1 MKNKLSVLLIAALI
15 LVLAACRPTPPE
27 AALPTETAP
36 ASSENTDISTVT
48 VPSVAIDNGSAG
60 GSAPMETEPIYILPV
75 EPIKLE
81 TEGATEPASVDSDT
95 KPVEK
100 EPISSPGEPE
110 TDPISVCLDW
120 ELDMSAYQNRAEIT
134 LDEDGAVVCITT
146 GKELTDIVLE
156 YGNWDM
162 DGVVFTPEQKIFFS
176 ESMSP
181 DTILVLHTYFSDV
194 MPNIRITYKTKSGTE
209 FSHFLFQ
216 SGMDGSI
223 MLMDP

>member
-27 AALPTETAP
+27 ATLPTDTTP
-36 ASSENTDISTVT
+36 VSSEEAITPTVT
-48 VPSVAIDNGSAG
+48 VPSESTDD

-81 TEGATEPASVDSDT
+81 TEGSTEPASVDSDT

-120 ELDMSAYQNRAEIT
+120 ELDKSAYQNRAEIT

-181 DTILVLHTYFSDV
+181 ETILVLHTYFSDV